1 MTADTTDWT
10 ELREFAGVDLTAS
23 FVVSWTMP
31 AASLLIDVDLCLR
44 PEHAFY
50 ERPRPAEK
58 ACFRP
63 AYIEFPGCTRAAK
76 CGDTASDAGASI
88 DALGIGR
95 IDGFRRTGEGCYEIT
110 GTFGTIDIV
119 SERPMVRLKS
129 NYV

>member
-10 ELREFAGVDLTAS
+10 ALREFSGVDLTAS
-23 FVVSWTMP
+23 FVISWTMQST
-31 AASLLIDVDLCLR
+31 SLLIDVDLCLC
-44 PEHAFY
+44 PGHAFY

-63 AYIEFPGCTRAAK
+63 AFIEFPACTRAAK
-76 CGDTASDAGASI
+76 SGDAASDAGTSI
-88 DALGIGR
+88 RALDIGR

-110 GTFGTIDIV
+110 GTFGTVDIL

-129 NYV
+129 NYA